1 MVLVGSF
8 LGHANA
14 LGLVRASFEAPVAAT
29 LEGLAGAYL
38 VNKFANGVN
47 AFDTSKNVIRFLFLA
62 YICATSIDIP
72 VAFHTNYFIRHHSFT
87 DSCFMMLHWW
97 LAHCIGVLV
106 VAPFVILL
114 IRGSHHPLDMAEG
127 IELAIL
133 LFGLIFLCLL
143 VFGPPFSTTLNRSQI
158 VRSYMSIPFLLWAA
172 IRFCPLESAGTT
184 LILFASAI
192 VGTMHGYGPFVS
204 QSHVVAL
211 SDLDTFVG
219 VNGAMSL
226 IVAAVVVQRR
236 RSAMELLAVQSLLH
250 AAVEAKDREL
260 AITVATL
267 EREVAVHSVA
277 RKSLRDNQERL
288 RRQIESQ
295 ERAQ

>member
-1 MVLVGSF
+1 MLVGSF

-14 LGLVRASFEAPVAAT
+14 FGLVRASFEAPVAAT

-62 YICATSIDIP
+62 CICATSIDIP

-106 VAPFVILL
+106 VTPFLILL

-133 LFGLIFLCLL
+133 LFGLIFVCLL
-143 VFGPPFSTTLNRSQI
+143 VFGPLFSTTLNKTQI
-158 VRSYMSIPFLLWAA
+158 VRPYMSIPFLLWAA

-226 IVAAVVVQRR
+226 IVAAVVMQRR
-236 RSAMELLAVQSLLH
+236 RSAMELLAMQSLLH

-260 AITVATL
+260 AITVAAL

-288 RRQIESQ
+288 RLHTESQ